1 MFWGGGSVIHKLTT
15 FYTAIV
21 VFTFAMLL
29 NGCMQSVSKKQQ
41 GSVMESADSE
51 ADFKTI
57 DPEKELQASQAAIE
71 LAVEAEVVEPQVESV
86 WSHIQSSES
95 LDDPSHKTVQKQI
108 KKLTDNQRFFDVMSV
123 RAEPYLY
130 HITQEIEK
138 RNMPL
143 FLALLP
149 MIESGFRT
157 TVTSS
162 WQAAGLWQIIPSTG
176 KHLGLKQNWWYDGR
190 NDPIASTRAALDYLQ
205 QLHDRFEDWPL
216 ALAAYNSGGAT
227 VSKAIKKNV
236 RLGRPTDYWSL
247 DLPPETRLYVP
258 KLLALHHVV
267 TSPSEFGVEL
277 PEILNEAK
285 VVQVETHGQLQLK
298 KAADLANV
306 DIEEIIVLNSGFKRW
321 ATDPEGPHKLLLP
334 AESAERFEFALTT
347 LPQEE
352 RVTWQQHKITSG
364 ESLWTIAKKYEI
376 SIALLKKTN
385 HLESSNLRIGR
396 HLLIPAGS
404 FRESVVPTAPATA
417 IKMPVLKGDKYR
429 IKSGDSLWLIARRF
443 DIHVKQILEW
453 NDISKDQA
461 INPGNELKIL
471 LEKPSLE
478 ASNL

>member
-1 MFWGGGSVIHKLTT
+1 MFWGAGSVIYKSTT
-15 FYTAIV
+15 FYSAII
-21 VFTFAMLL
+21 VFVLAMLL
-29 NGCMQSVSKKQQ
+29 NGCMQSATKHPPEYVAQTPS
-41 GSVMESADSE
+41 
-51 ADFKTI
+51 FK
-57 DPEKELQASQAAIE
+57 
-71 LAVEAEVVEPQVESV
+71 VVEHEQVTNTQEAPSRSVEPENIESEIDSI
-86 WSHIQSSES
+86 WTHIQESES
-95 LDDPSHKTVQKQI
+95 LDDTSHESVQKQI
-108 KKLTDNQRFFDVMSV
+108 KKLIGNQRFFDVMSV

-130 HITQEIEK
+130 HITHELEK
-138 RNMPL
+138 RNMPVY
-143 FLALLP
+143 LALLP
-149 MIESGFRT
+149 MIESGYRT

-162 WQAAGLWQIIPSTG
+162 WKAAGLWQIIPSTG

-190 NDPIASTRAALDYLQ
+190 NDPIASTSAALDYLQ

-227 VSKAIKKNV
+227 VSKAIKKNIK
-236 RLGRPTDYWSL
+236 LGRPTDYWSL
-247 DLPPETRLYVP
+247 DLPPETRAYVP
-258 KLLALHHVV
+258 KLLALFSVI
-267 TSPSEFGVEL
+267 TSPDQFGIEL
-277 PEILNEAK
+277 PELLYQPT
-285 VVQVETHGQLQLK
+285 VVLVDTNGQLQLK

-334 AESAERFEFALTT
+334 IESAERFKFALST

-352 RVTWQQHKITSG
+352 RVTWQQHEIKSG

-385 HLESSNLRIGR
+385 HLESSKLRIGR
-396 HLLIPAGS
+396 NLLIPAGS
-404 FRESVVPTAPATA
+404 FRESMVPTAPATA

-453 NDISKDQA
+453 NNIPKDQA
-461 INPGNELKIL
+461 INPGDELKIL
-471 LEKPSLE
+471 LEKPTLE